1 MEQELRESSGLI
13 STTDPNPILSHG
25 SDRISPFVVVCDHA
39 GKAVPKRL
47 KGLGLADELV
57 SDHIGWDIDAWPLA
71 AELADRLGAPAIG
84 QAYSRLV
91 IDCNRRRDVVGSMA
105 ASSDGIP
112 VPGNLSLSQRD
123 RDRRAGEIMVPYQTV
138 IGTRIEMA
146 RRMAWPCI
154 VSVHSCTPRLRDG
167 AWRPWQVGVI
177 SGPDARMKKLVL
189 RDLRAVAPSLE
200 IGNNQ
205 PYQVDMEGDYTLPCH
220 AEANGLPYVEFEVR
234 NDCFV
239 DGGERAWICAILAG
253 SLLRA
258 RRRLQRENG
267 RGIAPSVQGARVQ

>member
-1 MEQELRESSGLI
+1 MGEGLRESSGLLG
-13 STTDPNPILSHG
+13 TTDPNPILSHG
-25 SDRISPFVVVCDHA
+25 SDRISPFVIVCDHA
-39 GKAVPKRL
+39 GKAVPERL
-47 KGLGLADELV
+47 KGLGLTDELV
-57 SDHIGWDIDAWPLA
+57 SDHIGWDINAWSLA
-71 AELADRLGAPAIG
+71 VELADRLGASAVG

-91 IDCNRRRDVVGSMA
+91 IDCNRRRDVAGSMA
-105 ASSDGIP
+105 ESSDGIP

-123 RDRRAGEIMVPYQTV
+123 RDRRAAEIMVPYQTV
-138 IGTRIEMA
+138 IGARIEMA
-146 RRMAWPCI
+146 RKIALPCI
-154 VSVHSCTPRLRDG
+154 VSVHSCTPRLRRG
-167 AWRPWQVGVI
+167 AWRPWQIGVI
-177 SGPDARMKKLVL
+177 SGPDARMKQRVL

-200 IGNNQ
+200 IGDNQ

-258 RRRLQRENG
+258 RRELLASAG
-267 RGIAPSVQGARVQ
+267 AQGPRAR